1 MRAGIALAILI
12 ATTCTVF
19 ASDTGPVIVIPGRP
33 GVPIMING
41 VDASYSVVE
50 GDWGLAKNIHVQ
62 PIVYGGRLV
71 DPEPHVGHY
80 FPSLGRVPG
89 YGRLEIVP
97 PGRPKPAESYHQ
109 SWSAQSMPQPLE
121 PPVPPYPPPV
131 ITAPP
136 GFDGG
141 NFQNFAPPP
150 RDFRD
155 SRSHKA
161 RPQAPTTNPPIGA
174 E

>member
-1 MRAGIALAILI
+1 MRAAFVLFILFGATGAAL
-12 ATTCTVF
+12 

-62 PIVYGGRLV
+62 PTVYGGRVIDL
-71 DPEPHVGHY
+71 EPHVGHY
-80 FPSLGRVPG
+80 YPSSGRVPG
-89 YGRLEIVP
+89 YGRLEIEP
-97 PGRPKPAESYHQ
+97 PGRPKPAESFHQ
-109 SWSAQSMPQPLE
+109 SWSAQSTPQPAQPE
-121 PPVPPYPPPV
+121 VPLYPPPV

-136 GFDGG
+136 DNQFGFPQDF
-141 NFQNFAPPP
+141 NNPP

-155 SRSHKA
+155 RRQGKP
-161 RPQAPTTNPPIGA
+161 RP
-174 E
+174 